1 MRPLSLLLPIL
12 LRYGVFNRV
21 IPDAALSASVDPMW
35 EFAPK
40 TNNLRVFRKKSVSV
54 KLKALMMPSDRS
66 SKVKPGLP
74 STLFL
79 VFDVPIFPYFTF
91 LSQKLYH
98 LFNSERKCA
107 PSFVILLLY
116 FSYKIFAVILRL

>member
-1 MRPLSLLLPIL
+1 MRSLSLLLPIV
-12 LRYGVFNRV
+12 LRYCIFNRV

-54 KLKALMMPSDRS
+54 KFKMMPSDGS

-91 LSQKLYH
+91 LSQELYH

-116 FSYKIFAVILRL
+116 FSYKIFAVILRS